1 MGEVARGDREKL
13 LVNYVRSSSRHLV
26 HNDKAWQ
33 VLLDE
38 KTRQVESLE
47 KGVQDILALC
57 AESEIV
63 GFIPVEKVYEILGKV
78 RS

>member
-1 MGEVARGDREKL
+1 MARGDRERL

-26 HNDKAWQ
+26 HNDRAWQ

-38 KTRQVESLE
+38 KTRQVASLE
-47 KGVQDILALC
+47 TGLQEILALC

-63 GFIPVEKVYEILGKV
+63 GFVPVGKVYEILGKV